1 MKINRLKLINYR
13 CFKELKIDLQ
23 DRFTL
28 LVGNNGS
35 GKSAVLDGLA
45 VGLASFFLGMDGAP
59 SGSIHASDVRTECF
73 MLGSRLERQAQY
85 PSRIECEGV
94 VHGQAL
100 VWART
105 LNTEDGKTTYGDANT
120 LSRLSRSLAQ
130 KVRQGDPSV
139 RLPILSYYGTGRLWA
154 KKREKK
160 KAAKVNLNSR
170 FAGYADCLDAMS
182 NEKLL
187 YKWLEQMTYQEL
199 QEQKPVPELEAVKR
213 AIVSCFAHSGNPEFK
228 GDTAFCN
235 YNIKTHEVEIV
246 YHTLDGRTEAHP
258 LNEMSDGYRNM
269 LSMVADIAYRMA
281 LLNPQLLDKVTT
293 ETEGVVLIDE
303 IDLHLHPAWQRHIV
317 EALKNIFPK
326 VQFIAT
332 THAPSVIASVQQ
344 HEVVVLRDCSAV
356 SAPALTYGNDANA
369 ILRTVLNVP
378 ERQDSVEIEIAA
390 FHTALGN
397 GEIEQARRC
406 LRSIANVLGED
417 DPEVVGAETALAL
430 ETME

>member
-94 VHGQAL
+94 VNGQAL

-356 SAPALTYGNDANA
+356 SAPALTYGKDANA
-369 ILRTVLNVP
+369 ILRTVMNVP